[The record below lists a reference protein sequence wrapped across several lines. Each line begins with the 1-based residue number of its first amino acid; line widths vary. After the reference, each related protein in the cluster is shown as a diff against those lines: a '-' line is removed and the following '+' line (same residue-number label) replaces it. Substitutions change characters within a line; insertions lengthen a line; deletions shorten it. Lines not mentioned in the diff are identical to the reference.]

1 MIDKLQTIIAR
12 YDELTK
18 LMSQPDVMDNIKTF
32 TKMAREQRSMKELVE
47 QSQKYVK
54 YHLIK

>member
-32 TKMAREQRSMKELVE
+32 TKMAR
-47 QSQKYVK
+47 
-54 YHLIK
+54 